1 MGTMLHKKLVQL
13 SILKAATK
21 APTNMRKM
29 FPGPRIE
36 PPNKTACEGRRVSA
50 YFVKTFRLFLA
61 IFEINF
67 SHKKI
72 LGEVRGGF
80 NIRQQT
86 TNHSVMHQQQLT
98 IYFSIRRFENT
109 KENF

>member
-1 MGTMLHKKLVQL
+1 MLYKKLFQM
-13 SILKAATK
+13 SMWKAATK

-29 FPGPRIE
+29 VPGPRME

-67 SHKKI
+67 SRKKN

-86 TNHSVMHQQQLT
+86 TNQSVMHQQQLL
-98 IYFSIRRFENT
+98 IYCL
-109 KENF
+109 